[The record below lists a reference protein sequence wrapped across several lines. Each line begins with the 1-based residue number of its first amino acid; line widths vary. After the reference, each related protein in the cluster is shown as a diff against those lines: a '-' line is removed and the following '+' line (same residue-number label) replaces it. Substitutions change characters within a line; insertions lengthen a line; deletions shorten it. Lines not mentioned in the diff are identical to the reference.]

1 MALVYWASAFECAKK
16 VAAIHRQ
23 AWASATCAAVTVTAG
38 VDWTFMHPTA
48 EPGLPV
54 QRHAEAAHQA
64 CLGLQVSAPLQLT
77 LWPGDVQDAGMRAIS
92 DLDKSLDEF
101 MELMEK
107 KDKQDIPIKQQ
118 EALGYVGIIE
128 EAMVRGFPYEVPKQY
143 ANLPQLKVRLP
154 RQPGHSNCLC

>member
-1 MALVYWASAFECAKK
+1 M
-16 VAAIHRQ
+16 Q
-23 AWASATCAAVTVTAG
+23 
-38 VDWTFMHPTA
+38 
-48 EPGLPV
+48 PGN
-54 QRHAEAAHQA
+54 A
-64 CLGLQVSAPLQLT
+64 
-77 LWPGDVQDAGMRAIS
+77 QDAGMRAIS

-118 EALGYVGIIE
+118 EALGFVGIIE

-154 RQPGHSNCLC
+154 RQPVV